1 MDRDDLGKFVEQTDS
16 LGKPIGVRLKKSEED
31 ALKSLAAE
39 CNLRPSVTARILI
52 ADLLKEEGKA
62 RDILKDYLNH

>member
-16 LGKPIGVRLKKSEED
+16 LGKPIGVRLKKHEED
-31 ALKSLAAE
+31 ALKRLAAE

-52 ADLLKEEGKA
+52 ANLLKDEGKA
-62 RDILKDYLNH
+62 RDMLQDYLNH